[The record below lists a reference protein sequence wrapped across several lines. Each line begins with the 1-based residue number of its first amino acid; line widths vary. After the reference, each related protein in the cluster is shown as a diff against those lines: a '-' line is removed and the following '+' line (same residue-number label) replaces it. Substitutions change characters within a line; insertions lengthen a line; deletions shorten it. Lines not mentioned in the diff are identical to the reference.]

1 MAIKIYAAEIL
12 DHVSDKVQENTSVA
26 CVASIIPAQPKNVD
40 VTDVVKK
47 YNLALANSN
56 PEQPDLFYLQSILVS
71 SGWNL
76 NDDYFMPAELA
87 ASAKTPED
95 KPFNFMHND
104 MDIIGHITSNQL
116 VDLDGNVLAIQEGME
131 LPENINILTDAV
143 IYRFWSKEEQ
153 QARIDKIIS
162 EILDDKWFVSMEA
175 FFSGFDYVLSDGNG
189 VTKLVE
195 RNESTAHL
203 TKHLRAYGG
212 SGVVND
218 YKVGRAL
225 RNITFAGKGLVDKPA
240 NPASVINPNDSK
252 DTEAEKS
259 VSSIR
264 ENEMPADLATQ
275 IEEMKKE
282 LAAAQATIDSLNTFK
297 SKAETLEVSL
307 TEKDTA
313 IASANEEIK
322 TLKASIADL
331 KSSIETLAKEKEA
344 LAGEM
349 DQMKKKEKMEK
360 RKCALVEAGLE
371 ESELEETLA
380 SLESLDDTAFDKV
393 VSVMKKGQSAKQP
406 KPDDKKDKKE
416 DVECEL
422 DDAEENTEAT
432 VTETETD
439 DADKTSLRTSAS
451 QWFSSSVLET
461 TKTKTSSKKK

>member
-1 MAIKIYAAEIL
+1 MAIKIYAAEII
-12 DHVSDKVQENTSVA
+12 DGISNKVEQNTSVA
-26 CVASIIPAQPKNVD
+26 CVSSILPAQPKSVNIN
-40 VTDVVKK
+40 DVVKK

-87 ASAKTPED
+87 ASASTPED
-95 KPFNFMHND
+95 KPFNYMHND

-116 VDLDGNVLAIQEGME
+116 VDLDGNVLAIQEGTE

-143 IYRFWSKEEQ
+143 IYRFWSNEEQ

-162 EILDDKWFVSMEA
+162 EILEDKWFVSMEA
-175 FFSGFDYVLSDGNG
+175 FFSGFDYVLRDGNG

-195 RNESTAHL
+195 RNESTAYL
-203 TKHLRAYGG
+203 TKHLRVYGG

-240 NPASVINPNDSK
+240 NPTSIINPNDV
-252 DTEAEKS
+252 EKS
-259 VSSIR
+259 TSSIR

-275 IEEMKKE
+275 IEELKKE
-282 LAAAQATIDSLNTFK
+282 LTAAQATIDSLNTFK

-307 TEKDTA
+307 SEKDSA

-331 KSSIETLAKEKEA
+331 KSSIETLSKEKEA

-349 DQMKKKEKMEK
+349 DKMNKKAKMEK
-360 RKCALVEAGLE
+360 RKAALVEAGLE
-371 ESELEETLA
+371 DAEADETLA
-380 SLESLDDTAFDKV
+380 SLEALDDAAFDKV
-393 VSVMKKGQSAKQP
+393 VSVMKKGKS
-406 KPDDKKDKKE
+406 KKDMKPKE
-416 DVECEL
+416 DEEEVDCGL
-422 DDAEENTEAT
+422 DGAEEEDASAT
-432 VTETETD
+432 VTETD
-439 DADKTSLRTSAS
+439 ADIDADKTSLRTAAS
-451 QWFSSSVLET
+451 QWFSGVLET
-461 TKTKTSSKKK
+461 TKEKTSVKKK